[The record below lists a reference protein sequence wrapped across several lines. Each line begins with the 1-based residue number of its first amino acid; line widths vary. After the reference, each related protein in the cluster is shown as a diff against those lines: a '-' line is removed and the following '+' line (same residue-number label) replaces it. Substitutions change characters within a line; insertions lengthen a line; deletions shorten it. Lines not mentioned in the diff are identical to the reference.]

1 MIFSDWTKEKI
12 FAWAVHLFTA
22 SGVVFAAL
30 ALLAILDNQ
39 PQHCVLWL
47 SVSLVIDGVDGT
59 LARKFRV
66 KNVLPQVD
74 GSALDLIIDY
84 LNYVFIP
91 VLFMYYYTRFPAY
104 MGLITLAC
112 ILVSSLY
119 CFANI
124 EMKSKDYYF
133 VGFPATWNVVALY
146 FYVLQ
151 TGGWF
156 NEGVSLLLCLL
167 TFTKIKFL
175 HPFRVRTLMPLN
187 ILMTGIWFSTS
198 IALSQLRPQERT
210 VAVIWVMW
218 LFSSLYVFSVSLM
231 RTYFHCW
238 RRGKN
243 Q

>member
-1 MIFSDWTKEKI
+1 VIFSDWTKEKI

-84 LNYVFIP
+84 LNYVF
-91 VLFMYYYTRFPAY
+91 
-104 MGLITLAC
+104 
-112 ILVSSLY
+112 
-119 CFANI
+119 
-124 EMKSKDYYF
+124 
-133 VGFPATWNVVALY
+133 
-146 FYVLQ
+146 
-151 TGGWF
+151 
-156 NEGVSLLLCLL
+156 
-167 TFTKIKFL
+167 
-175 HPFRVRTLMPLN
+175 
-187 ILMTGIWFSTS
+187 
-198 IALSQLRPQERT
+198 
-210 VAVIWVMW
+210 
-218 LFSSLYVFSVSLM
+218 SVSLM

-238 RRGKN
+238 RSKKN